1 MNFNIF
7 KYESLIWISPFRN
20 EHGDGFDFDGPGNIL
35 AHAFYPGTGKG
46 GDAHFDTDENWI
58 LDERGER
65 NSYGTSL
72 RNVAVHEFGHSL
84 GLGHSSV
91 RGAIM
96 FPWYHGYRGNDD
108 LPDDDR
114 IAIQSIYGSR
124 DGERQWGPNVD
135 QKHYPIQ
142 TTTSTTTT
150 QSSTRRYYY
159 PRNKNPTDR
168 RHNRINGHEK
178 NPSRPKYRPSDA
190 PVTSPTTSTT
200 HRHRHRDRQPS
211 SDMPET
217 CRTSYDAITL
227 IRGELF
233 IFKGRYMWR
242 IGEDGRHSGY
252 PHLIRSMWHDLPHD
266 LHHIDTVY
274 ENKRRQIVFFIGKL
288 NCCEKYINIKKENR
302 NLLHSLILWWQSNI
316 V

>member
-1 MNFNIF
+1 
-7 KYESLIWISPFRN
+7 
-20 EHGDGFDFDGPGNIL
+20 
-35 AHAFYPGTGKG
+35 
-46 GDAHFDTDENWI
+46 
-58 LDERGER
+58 
-65 NSYGTSL
+65 
-72 RNVAVHEFGHSL
+72 
-84 GLGHSSV
+84 
-91 RGAIM
+91 M

-114 IAIQSIYGSR
+114 LAIQSIYGSR

-135 QKHYPIQ
+135 QRQYTIQ

-150 QSSTRRYYY
+150 SAPSTRRYYY

-178 NPSRPKYRPSDA
+178 NPSRPKSRPSDA
-190 PVTSPTTSTT
+190 PVTSPTTATT
-200 HRHRHRDRQPS
+200 HRHRHRDRQPTS
-211 SDMPET
+211 PDMPDT

-242 IGEDGRHSGY
+242 VGIDGKHSGY
-252 PHLIRSMWHDLPHD
+252 PYLIRSMWHDLPHD

-274 ENKRRQIVFFIGKL
+274 ENKKRQIVFFIGKHLKSFVNQLYLDENSL
-288 NCCEKYINIKKENR
+288 NSLLMLLFR
-302 NLLHSLILWWQSNI
+302 NEL
-316 V
+316 